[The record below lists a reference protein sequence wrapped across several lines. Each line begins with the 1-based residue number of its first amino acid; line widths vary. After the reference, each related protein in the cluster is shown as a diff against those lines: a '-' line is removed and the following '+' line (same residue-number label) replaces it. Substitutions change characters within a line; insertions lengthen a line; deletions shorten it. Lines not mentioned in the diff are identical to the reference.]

1 MRVPSDTSSAPRR
14 VPQRE
19 RGERRVA
26 ELLEAAAATIG
37 EVGYDAAT
45 MTAIAERAGASIGAV
60 YQYFPNKEAV
70 GLALRSQY
78 AAELSERW
86 TPVAEGAAELETEML
101 VDRIFVVLMDFI
113 ETRPAFLSLLAAPLN
128 YKGNPAARNRLREHF
143 AETFRAKQPAL
154 SSEEAFRIA
163 NVTFQVVKAMS
174 PVYADAK
181 RKDRPE
187 VLRELKLVVTAYLRA
202 RLELNE
208 AAARRL

>member
-1 MRVPSDTSSAPRR
+1 MRAPSDTSSGARR
-14 VPQRE
+14 VPRRE

-26 ELLEAAAATIG
+26 ELLDAAAVIIG

-70 GLALRSQY
+70 GLALRTQY

-86 TPVAEGAAELETEML
+86 TPVAEEAAGLETAPL
-101 VDRIFVVLMDFI
+101 VERIFVVLMDFI
-113 ETRPAFLSLLAAPLN
+113 ESRPAFLSLLSAPLN
-128 YKGNPAARNRLREHF
+128 YKGNRAARNRLREHF
-143 AETFRAKQPAL
+143 ADTFRAKRPSL
-154 SSEEAFRIA
+154 LPDEAVRIA

-187 VLRELKLVVTAYLRA
+187 VLREFKLVVTAYLRA
-202 RLELNE
+202 RLDL
-208 AAARRL
+208 